1 VNARSRIA
9 TQTQHAFLHTLL
21 EFSPLLPLPPPPGAS
36 RRSAGSAGV
45 NERINTHV
53 AGERAAYANT
63 ASRPTPCARVLRDNT
78 RRLARGRSNACTLTR
93 VIKIAELP
101 FRCSCYGCK
110 CRCRHCRRC
119 CRRRH
124 QRTTSARDSRPS
136 VSPFPAPLPGDNY
149 QPISMLAR
157 CNAIRRLPSLG
168 VSCRR
173 QVTAIFSERNQREP
187 ASGNRKDARSRAT
200 ICDTRVARYCA

>member
-1 VNARSRIA
+1 LIVLDRRGIVGSSTTGERAQPYRNADATRIPP
-9 TQTQHAFLHTLL
+9 HAPRILS
-21 EFSPLLPLPPPPGAS
+21 SPSAAPPGAS

-53 AGERAAYANT
+53 AERAAYANT

-78 RRLARGRSNACTLTR
+78 RRLARGRSNVCTLTR

-119 CRRRH
+119 RRRRH

-136 VSPFPAPLPGDNY
+136 ISPSPAPLPG
-149 QPISMLAR
+149 IITGRSA
-157 CNAIRRLPSLG
+157 C
-168 VSCRR
+168 
-173 QVTAIFSERNQREP
+173 
-187 ASGNRKDARSRAT
+187 SRAA
-200 ICDTRVARYCA
+200 TRFGGFLH